1 MDLGN
6 IGDLRLNINNPF
18 LADVVAAGAGAQ
30 AQQLAVQER
39 TVKLPEF
46 WPHAPQIWFAWTEL
60 QFEVNN
66 VTDERQRFAYTAN
79 ALSYDAVRLVAD
91 LITAPP
97 LFVPYTIYKERLLL
111 WTQLTSVQQ
120 AEKILD
126 FPMLGDRRPSQLLA
140 EMFEFCPRGKEGM
153 AFFRASFLRRLPPE
167 IRVLLHGLDAE
178 PLKELAVRA
187 DQLWITRTAG
197 GALVVAAVSN
207 DEFGGEGSGGC
218 FGEEPVAAVS
228 RGGGW

>member
-18 LADVVAAGAGAQ
+18 LADVVAAGACAQ
-30 AQQLAVQER
+30 AQQPAVQER

-91 LITAPP
+91 LITALP
-97 LFVPYTIYKERLLL
+97 LFAP
-111 WTQLTSVQQ
+111 
-120 AEKILD
+120 
-126 FPMLGDRRPSQLLA
+126 
-140 EMFEFCPRGKEGM
+140 
-153 AFFRASFLRRLPPE
+153 
-167 IRVLLHGLDAE
+167 
-178 PLKELAVRA
+178 
-187 DQLWITRTAG
+187 
-197 GALVVAAVSN
+197 
-207 DEFGGEGSGGC
+207 
-218 FGEEPVAAVS
+218 
-228 RGGGW
+228 